1 MSPICDKVI
10 ITKIN
15 SSFLADKHFPNLD
28 LLSQWEKDKTLKI
41 DEENGI
47 TFSIEEYKTKG

>member
-1 MSPICDKVI
+1 MIDVI
-10 ITKIN
+10 NAYESRLKNMATI
-15 SSFLADKHFPNLD
+15 
-28 LLSQWEKDKTLKI
+28 KDKTLKI